1 MPLDREL
8 IGDGKIDAFVKFKYR
23 STKLKTKILT
33 QKKGGEIH
41 WNQEFLI
48 PAQLPI
54 MGGTLR
60 FSVWDDNVTK
70 DEIVGSFNLYS
81 KDIIDI
87 DGRSGMNG
95 KYFWK
100 NIYGAPLLD
109 ILNKHGDRMNENPD
123 IASLWKG
130 RILMQVLAEKTD
142 RPVLMVRDI
151 EVPEVNKAAIHM
163 APKDYQFA
171 I

>member
-1 MPLDREL
+1 MGAD
-8 IGDGKIDAFVKFKYR
+8 KIDAYVTFKYR

-33 QKKGGEIH
+33 QKEGGEIH
-41 WNQEFLI
+41 WNQEFLV

-60 FSVWDDNVTK
+60 FSVWDDDLSG
-70 DEIVGSFNLYS
+70 DEIVGSFNLLS

-87 DGRSGMNG
+87 DGKTGMNG

-100 NIYGAPLLD
+100 NLYGAPLMK
-109 ILNKHGDRMNENPD
+109 ILNKHADRMNENPL

-130 RILMQVLAEKTD
+130 RILMQVEAKPTEK
-142 RPVLMVRDI
+142 
-151 EVPEVNKAAIHM
+151 
-163 APKDYQFA
+163 PKLLV
-171 I
+171 